1 MAEVFRIV
9 NLVRLESFVKHG
21 VFLITPES
29 AKMALYVSLAHLLQL
44 LISISIRK
52 FLKTME
58 DAQWATTVSLV
69 TLSQGLALLVLIIQI
84 MGKAVAINVL
94 KDNIVLELLLVVQL
108 DCATRDIFVEKVK
121 SSQILRK
128 VQRAIYIIL
137 LVAFKES
144 TVLTVII

>member
-21 VFLITPES
+21 VFLITLES

-84 MGKAVAINVL
+84 MDKAVAINVL

-108 DCATRDIFVEKVK
+108 DYATRDIFVEKVK